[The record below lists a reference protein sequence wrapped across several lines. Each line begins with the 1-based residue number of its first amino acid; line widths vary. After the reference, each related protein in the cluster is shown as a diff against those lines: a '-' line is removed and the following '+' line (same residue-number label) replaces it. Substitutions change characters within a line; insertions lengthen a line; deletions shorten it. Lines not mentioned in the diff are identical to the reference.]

1 LKTCIIFNPAA
12 RGEKARGFRGFLE
25 EIGGEVAFK
34 PTWAPGAATELAKS
48 AIEEGFENIVAA
60 GGDGTLNE
68 VLNGLAEADGGL
80 EKARLGVLPLGT
92 VNVFA
97 KELGI
102 PETAPAAWQTV
113 LHGEERTIDL
123 PYADWTV
130 DGKSQRR
137 HFAQLAGAGLDAEA
151 IALVDWESKRR
162 FRQLAYVYAGI
173 RALLRPQ
180 MKITAKSGDSEKSGE
195 LVLVGNGRF
204 YGGKLPIFPEASLTD
219 GKLDVCVFPDVRPW
233 TAAWFGLWL
242 CLGRFQLPAPV
253 HYLQAETLELTTTTG
268 ARFEL
273 EGDLIGPLPVN
284 MGVLPKALR
293 VIVPPGLR

>member
-1 LKTCIIFNPAA
+1 MKTCIIFNPAA
-12 RGEKARGFRGFLE
+12 RGEKARDFRDFLE
-25 EIGGEVAFK
+25 RIEGNVAFK
-34 PTWAPGAATELAKS
+34 PTWAPGAATELARS
-48 AIEEGFENIVAA
+48 AVTEGFDNVVAA

-68 VLNGLAEADGGL
+68 VLNGLAEAENGL
-80 EKARLGVLPLGT
+80 RKTRLGVLPLGT

-97 KELGI
+97 KELAI
-102 PETAPAAWQTV
+102 PEQAERAWETV
-113 LHGEERTIDL
+113 LAGHEKTIDL
-123 PYADWTV
+123 AYAEWV
-130 DGKSQRR
+130 EDGKTRRR

-151 IALVDWESKRR
+151 IALVDWESKRKY
-162 FRQLAYVYAGI
+162 RQLAYVWAGI

-180 MKITAKSGDSEKSGE
+180 MKIVARIGGTERTGE

-219 GKLDVCVFPDVRPW
+219 GKLDVCVFPDVKPW

-242 CLGRFQLPAPV
+242 CLGRFQLPPPM
-253 HYLQAETLELTTTTG
+253 HYLQADTLELTSTTG

-273 EGDLIGPLPVN
+273 EGDLIGPLPVR
-284 MGVLPKALR
+284 MGVRPAALR